1 MESKLSV
8 WVSGS
13 GSNLERISQA
23 CRNKE
28 IPAVVT
34 LVISDRAGILA
45 LERAQ
50 KSSIPTAVVSRKDF
64 ESDGAYALAFLEL
77 LKKYQIELICLAGYL
92 KKVPDE
98 VVKTYR
104 GRIINIH
111 PALLPK
117 FGGTG
122 FYGQMV
128 HQTVLKAGEKESGAT
143 VHYVDEVYD
152 HGAIVLQKK
161 IVVLPND
168 TPEGLAE
175 RVHQI
180 EYEIYPQAIR
190 LVLEKLAGR

>member
-1 MESKLSV
+1 MERKLSV

-13 GSNLERISQA
+13 GSNLEHIIQA

-28 IPAVVT
+28 ISAAVT
-34 LVISDRAGILA
+34 LVISDRPGIPA
-45 LERAQ
+45 LERA
-50 KSSIPTAVVSRKDF
+50 KKYSIPTAVVARKDF
-64 ESDGAYALAFLEL
+64 ESEGAYSLAILEL
-77 LKKYQIELICLAGYL
+77 LKKYQIDLIALAGYL
-92 KKVPDE
+92 RKVPDE
-98 VVKTYR
+98 VVRAYR

-117 FGGTG
+117 FGGKG
-122 FYGQMV
+122 FYGKAV
-128 HQTVLKAGEKESGAT
+128 HEAVLKAGEKESGAA

-152 HGAIVLQKK
+152 HGAIILQKK
-161 IVVLPND
+161 IPVLSAD
-168 TPEGLAE
+168 TPESLAE

>member
-1 MESKLSV
+1 MESRLSV
-8 WVSGS
+8 CVSGL
-13 GSNLERISQA
+13 GSNLERIIQA
-23 CRNKE
+23 CQNKE
-28 IPAVVT
+28 IPAVVA
-34 LVISDRAGILA
+34 LVISDRPGILA

-50 KSSIPTAVVSRKDF
+50 KYSISTAVVSRKDF
-64 ESDGAYALAFLEL
+64 ESDGAYALSFLEL

-92 KKVPDE
+92 RKVPHE
-98 VVKTYR
+98 VVRTYA

-117 FGGTG
+117 FGGKG
-122 FYGQMV
+122 FYGPTV
-128 HQTVLKAGEKESGAT
+128 HETVLKAGEGESGAT

-152 HGAIVLQKK
+152 HGAIILQKK
-161 IVVLPND
+161 TAVLPGD
-168 TPEGLAE
+168 TPKSLAG

>member
-1 MESKLSV
+1 LESKLSV